1 MHRTAMALC
10 VSTFLLAAS
19 SVAAQ
24 VGVPGDQNSPAQAMD
39 ADNPPEGF
47 VAPRL
52 DQPRPFTMND
62 YPADAFFDAV
72 EGLSALRVLVREDGA
87 IGDIQ
92 VVTSSGAAIL
102 NNKAIE
108 LTKLRHYTPATVNGQ
123 PVAAWIR
130 VNYDFKVPVSNPTIT
145 PSSTSIAFV
154 RGRMVRTTDYPP
166 ESVMRREEGTV
177 RLRFR
182 VANDG
187 RLTNPEILESSGYP
201 QLDQA
206 AIAILSI
213 GVRFFP
219 GTSARRQTRYREDV
233 TFKLQ

>member
-1 MHRTAMALC
+1 MHGSAITLC
-10 VSTFLLAAS
+10 LSISLLAAS
-19 SVAAQ
+19 SLAAQ
-24 VGVPGDQNSPAQAMD
+24 LEVPASQSSAVQAMD

-47 VAPRL
+47 VPPRL

-72 EGLSALRVLVREDGA
+72 EGLSALRVLVREDGT

-92 VVTSSGAAIL
+92 IMTSSGAAIL
-102 NNKAIE
+102 DNKAVE
-108 LTKLRHYTPATVNGQ
+108 LTRLRHYTPAMLNGQ
-123 PVAAWIR
+123 PVAAWVR

-213 GVRFFP
+213 RVRFLP